1 MASHIG
7 RRKFLATPQ
16 LMRDRVREHDARR
29 GVQAWIRGYC
39 VTRRQ
44 RDNLRAPAGKNRVGT
59 DQQCT
64 AGLLHEVCEGRID
77 LATSPSAH
85 ATSCQC
91 SPGHGPGSSTFATN
105 EPPFRATTSSAR

>member
-1 MASHIG
+1 MNDPQPEGHMASHIG

-77 LATSPSAH
+77 LATSPSAKDFDW
-85 ATSCQC
+85 TSK
-91 SPGHGPGSSTFATN
+91 
-105 EPPFRATTSSAR
+105 RRSARL

>member
-64 AGLLHEVCEGRID
+64 AGLLHEVQHYVYRRR
-77 LATSPSAH
+77 
-85 ATSCQC
+85 CQRPTGERFGAGC
-91 SPGHGPGSSTFATN
+91 SP
-105 EPPFRATTSSAR
+105 TTSLKRCLAATCVGGCPQRR